1 MRATKRGEKIPS
13 FGPPSPRSRKIG
25 AALTMRRRSSER
37 IGGLRE
43 EKEALE
49 GALADLGAEREEAEQ
64 EELMQQL
71 ERIRT

>member
-1 MRATKRGEKIPS
+1 
-13 FGPPSPRSRKIG
+13 
-25 AALTMRRRSSER
+25 MRRRSSER